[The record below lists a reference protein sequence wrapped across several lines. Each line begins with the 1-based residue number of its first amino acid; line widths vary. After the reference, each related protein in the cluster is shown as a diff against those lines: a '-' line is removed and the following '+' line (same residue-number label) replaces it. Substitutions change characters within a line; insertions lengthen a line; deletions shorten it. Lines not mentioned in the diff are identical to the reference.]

1 MKKTV
6 LFYILFFSLPIFA
19 SAQNYSIPA
28 QVQEIEEQIY
38 INVEPKFPG
47 PNTDVTFSLEAYGT
61 DLSKA
66 DIVWKVNGVITEK
79 GRAKEK
85 IVVTT
90 GAIGKKTIV
99 EISILPINGVP
110 VEKVFTL
117 YPQALDVIWEARTYT
132 PPFYKG
138 KAFLSPEEE
147 VVVAA
152 IPDFR
157 DTNGKFIQPGA
168 VTYKWR
174 NEGEVVSDAIGYGK
188 NFFRAR
194 GGILL
199 KPFNI
204 LVEATGDDGAKAK
217 NYLTIPFI
225 LPSVLLYEN
234 NPSYGIL
241 FNKSLG
247 SRFTTAN
254 IENSFVAIPYFFG
267 TDDKNFKLTYEW
279 FVNDQKIFSSKERP
293 TITLRNATKESGIS
307 RIFLRVGHTESFLQ
321 EATKNIDLELIKP
334 KTEEGVSLSI

>member
-1 MKKTV
+1 MYFLK
-6 LFYILFFSLPIFA
+6 ILILLSFILPINSFA
-19 SAQNYSIPA
+19 QSYSIPA

-147 VVVAA
+147 VIVAA

-157 DTNGKFIQPGA
+157 DGNGKFMQPGT

-174 NEGEVVSDAIGYGK
+174 NEGEIVSDAVGYGK

-204 LVEATGDDGAKAK
+204 LVEASGDDGAKAK
-217 NYLTIPFI
+217 NYLDIPFI
-225 LPSVLLYEN
+225 LPSILLYEN
-234 NPSYGIL
+234 NPAYGIL
-241 FNKSLG
+241 FNRSIG
-247 SRFTTAN
+247 SKVATAQ
-254 IENSFVAIPYFFG
+254 IENSFVAMPYFFG
-267 TDDKNFKLTYEW
+267 TDDKDFKLTYEW
-279 FVNDQKIFSSKERP
+279 FINDQKVFSSKERP
-293 TITLRNATKESGIS
+293 GITLRNATKESGTS
-307 RIFLRVGHTESFLQ
+307 RIFLRVGHKESFLQ
-321 EATKNIDLELIKP
+321 EATKSLELDFTKP
-334 KTEEGVSLSI
+334 NMQENVSLSI